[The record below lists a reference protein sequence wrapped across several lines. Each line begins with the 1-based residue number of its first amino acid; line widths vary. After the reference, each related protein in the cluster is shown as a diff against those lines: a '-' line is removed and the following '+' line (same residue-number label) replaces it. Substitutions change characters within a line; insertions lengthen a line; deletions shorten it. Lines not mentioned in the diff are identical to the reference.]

1 MSETEIRNYT
11 ITRGFHPRT
20 LERWLSWEPAD
31 RDALAKLAQNLKI
44 GENHLRELMD
54 WLEEIGL
61 RDRLRIRDILCSRAI
76 AKIETDPR
84 LGRADKL
91 KRIKE
96 QVRRLR
102 FPRLAATEDTIR
114 RAIQALKLAPEIRLS
129 VPSGLEE
136 GRLQVEFK
144 ATSCDELKRMVAQLN
159 DAAAKDSVRDIFDL
173 LSGRPTTRNQS

>member
-11 ITRGFHPRT
+11 IARGFHPRT

-31 RDALAKLAQNLKI
+31 RDALGQLAKNLKI
-44 GENHLRELMD
+44 GENHLRDLMD

-61 RDRLRIRDILCSRAI
+61 RDRLTIHDVLRSKTI
-76 AKIETDPR
+76 ADIETDPR

-102 FPRLAATEDTIR
+102 FPRLAETEDAIR
-114 RAIQALKLAPEIRLS
+114 HEIQSLKLVPEIRLS

-136 GRLQVEFK
+136 GSLQVEFK
-144 ATSCDELKRMVAQLN
+144 ATSHDELKRMVAQLN
-159 DAAAKDSVRDIFDL
+159 NVAEKDSVREIFAL
-173 LSGRPTTRNQS
+173 LAGQPTMRSQS

>member
-11 ITRGFHPRT
+11 MARGFHPRT

-31 RDALAKLAQNLKI
+31 RDALAELAKNLKI
-44 GENHLRELMD
+44 GENHLRDFMD

-61 RDRLRIRDILCSRAI
+61 RDRLRIHDVLCSKAI
-76 AKIETDPR
+76 VDIETDPR

-102 FPRLAATEDTIR
+102 FPRLAETEDAIR
-114 RAIQALKLAPEIRLS
+114 QEIQALKLVPEIRLS

-136 GRLQVEFK
+136 GSLQVEFK
-144 ATSCDELKRMVAQLN
+144 ARSHDELKRMVVQLN
-159 DAAAKDSVRDIFDL
+159 DMAEKDSVRVIFAL
-173 LSGRPTTRNQS
+173 LAGRPTTPSQS

>member
-11 ITRGFHPRT
+11 IAKGFHRRT

-31 RDALAKLAQNLKI
+31 RDALAELAKNLKI
-44 GENHLRELMD
+44 GENHLRDLID

-61 RDRLRIRDILCSRAI
+61 RDRLRIHDILCSKAI
-76 AKIETDPR
+76 VDVETDPR

-102 FPRLAATEDTIR
+102 FPRLAETEDAIR
-114 RAIQALKLAPEIRLS
+114 NEIRALKLAPEIRLS

-136 GRLQVEFK
+136 GSLQVEFK
-144 ATSCDELKRMVAQLN
+144 ATSHDGLKRMMAQLN
-159 DAAAKDSVRDIFDL
+159 DAVEKDSVREIFEL
-173 LSGRPTTRNQS
+173 LAGRRTTRKQS